1 MKMQGNISFAT
12 PFLLIKFV
20 SNYDRRLRFAP
31 RLFVSITSERKFTM
45 KTKQFKAESKKL
57 LDLMINSIYT
67 HKEIF
72 LRELISN
79 ASDALDKL
87 YFRSLTDSGVKMS
100 KDDFE
105 IFIDIDKEE
114 RKITISD
121 NGIGMSAEELENNLG
136 VIAKSDSQKFKSEN
150 KDENIDIIGQFGVGF
165 YSAFMVSKN
174 VKVISKAYGTDTA
187 NCWESSG
194 ASGYTVSPSEK
205 DSFGTDIILSIA
217 DNTEEVNYDEYLD
230 QYRISALIKKY
241 SNYIR
246 YPIKMEFETRVP
258 DEEAEGEYKTET
270 EIRTL
275 NSMLPLWK
283 KSKSDISDEEYNDF
297 YKEVF
302 YDYEAPLRVIH
313 SKTEGQATY
322 NALLYIPAH
331 APYDYYSNKYEKGLQ
346 LYSKGVL
353 ISDRCKELLPDYFNF
368 VKGLVDS
375 EDLSLNISREM
386 LQHDHQLKLIARTI
400 EKKIKSELNKM
411 LTTDR
416 EKYEKFFEAF
426 GNSLKFGVYSDYG
439 MHKDELVD
447 LLMFVSSDEKKL
459 VTLKEY
465 ADRMKSEQKA
475 IYYACG
481 ETVDRIEM
489 LPQVEAFK
497 EKGYEILYLTD
508 YVDEFAVK
516 TIMNYAENQLI
527 NVCADEAE
535 IGTDEE
541 KDAIKAKNEANK
553 DMFDFMK
560 GAVSDINEIRFT
572 NKLKNHPVC
581 LTNEGEISAEMEK
594 VLNSMPGSRGVKAEY
609 ALEIN
614 EAHPI
619 ADTLVKLY
627 NDDKD
632 KLTKY
637 TKLLYNQARLIG
649 GLSIEDPV
657 EFSELICGLM

>member
-1 MKMQGNISFAT
+1 
-12 PFLLIKFV
+12 
-20 SNYDRRLRFAP
+20 
-31 RLFVSITSERKFTM
+31 M

-87 YFRSLTDSGVKMS
+87 YFRSLTDNSVNMT
-100 KDDFE
+100 KDDFAVTIE
-105 IFIDIDKEE
+105 IDKAK
-114 RKITISD
+114 RIITISD
-121 NGIGMSAEELENNLG
+121 NGIGMTAEELENNLG

-174 VKVISKAYGTDTA
+174 VKVISKAFGSTEA

-194 ASGYTVSPSEK
+194 AAGYTVTPCDK
-205 DSFGTDIILSIA
+205 DGHGTDIILSLA
-217 DNTEEVNYDEYLD
+217 DNTDDVNYDEYLD
-230 QYRISALIKKY
+230 QYRISALIRKY

-246 YPIKMEFETRVP
+246 YPIKMEFETKIP
-258 DEEAEGEYKTET
+258 DKENEGEYTTET
-270 EIRTL
+270 EMRTL

-283 KSKSDISDEEYNDF
+283 KSKADITDEEYNSF

-322 NALLYIPAH
+322 NALLYIPSH
-331 APYDYYSNKYEKGLQ
+331 APYDYYSNNYEKGLQ

-353 ISDRCKELLPDYFNF
+353 ISDKCTELLPDYFNF

-400 EKKIKSELNKM
+400 EKKIKSELMKM
-411 LTTDR
+411 LSADR
-416 EKYEKFFEAF
+416 EKYETLFEAF
-426 GNSLKFGVYSDYG
+426 GTSLKFGVYSDYG
-439 MHKDELVD
+439 MHKDDLVD
-447 LLMFVSSDEKKL
+447 LLMFKSSSDKKF

-465 ADRMKSEQKA
+465 CDRMSSKQKA

-481 ETVDRIEM
+481 ETIERIEM
-489 LPQVEAFK
+489 LPQVDAFK
-497 EKGYEILYLTD
+497 EKGFEILYLTD
-508 YVDEFAVK
+508 YVDEFSIK
-516 TIMNYAENQLI
+516 TIMNYAEKALI
-527 NVCADEAE
+527 NVCADEAD

-541 KDAIKAKNEANK
+541 KDVIIAKNETNK
-553 DMFDFMK
+553 DMFGFMK
-560 GAVSDINEIRFT
+560 SAVNDINNIRFT
-572 NKLKNHPVC
+572 NKLKKHPVC
-581 LTNEGEISAEMEK
+581 LTNEGEISAEMER
-594 VLNSMPGSRGVKAEY
+594 VLNAMPGSKSVRAEY

-619 ADTLVKLY
+619 ADAIIELY
-627 NDDKD
+627 NTDKD
-632 KLTKY
+632 KLIKY

-649 GLSIEDPV
+649 GLQIEDPV
-657 EFSELICGLM
+657 EFSELICELM

>member
-1 MKMQGNISFAT
+1 
-12 PFLLIKFV
+12 
-20 SNYDRRLRFAP
+20 
-31 RLFVSITSERKFTM
+31 M

-87 YFRSLTDSGVKMS
+87 YFRSLTDSSIELS
-100 KDDFE
+100 KDDLE
-105 IFIDIDKEE
+105 IVIEIDKAE
-114 RKITISD
+114 RKLIITDS
-121 NGIGMSAEELENNLG
+121 GIGMTADELENNLG
-136 VIAKSDSQKFKSEN
+136 VIAKSDSQKFKAEN
-150 KDENIDIIGQFGVGF
+150 SDENIDIIGQFGVGF

-174 VKVISKAYGTDTA
+174 VKVISKAYGTDEA

-194 ASGYTVSPSEK
+194 ASGYTVTPCEK
-205 DSFGTDIILSIA
+205 TDFGTCIILSIA
-217 DNTEEVNYDEYLD
+217 DNTDEVNYDEYLD
-230 QYRISALIKKY
+230 QYRISALVKKY

-246 YPIKMEFETRVP
+246 YPIKMEFETRIP
-258 DEEAEGEYKTET
+258 DEDNEGEYKTVS

-283 KSKSDISDEEYNDF
+283 KSKTDIEDDEYFSF

-302 YDYEAPLRVIH
+302 YDYESPLKVIH
-313 SKTEGQATY
+313 SKTEGNATY
-322 NALLYIPAH
+322 NALLFIPSH
-331 APYDYYSNKYEKGLQ
+331 APYDYYSNGYEKGLQ

-353 ISDRCKELLPDYFNF
+353 ISEKCKELLPDYFNF

-400 EKKIKSELNKM
+400 EKKIKTELTKM
-411 LTTDR
+411 LSSDR
-416 EKYEKFFEAF
+416 DKYEKFFDAF
-426 GNSLKFGVYSDYG
+426 GTSLKFGVYSDYG

-447 LLMFVSSDEKKL
+447 LLLFKSSSEKKY

-465 ADRMKSEQKA
+465 TDTMPSNQKA
-475 IYYACG
+475 VYYAAG
-481 ETVDRIEM
+481 ETIERIDM

-508 YVDEFAVK
+508 YIDEFAVK
-516 TIMNYAENQLI
+516 TINNYAEKPLI

-535 IGTDEE
+535 LGTDEE
-541 KDAIKAKNEANK
+541 RDAINAKNEANK
-553 DMFDFMK
+553 DMFDFMLTEIDGIK
-560 GAVSDINEIRFT
+560 EIRFT
-572 NKLKNHPVC
+572 NKLKKHPVC
-581 LTNEGEISAEMEK
+581 LTNEGDISAEMEK
-594 VLNSMPGSRGVKAEY
+594 VLNSMPGNKGIKAEY
-609 ALEIN
+609 VLEIN
-614 EAHPI
+614 EAH
-619 ADTLVKLY
+619 AVA
-627 NDDKD
+627 D
-632 KLTKY
+632 KLVELYSTDKEKLVKY

-649 GLSIEDPV
+649 GLAIEDPL
-657 EFSELICGLM
+657 EFSELISELM